1 MFRIAFGS
9 LWGSQRPQVRRFS
22 RISRRAKAHGRS
34 SDPFQYA
41 GLTGYDAVPSQ
52 GRIYE
57 AAGISE
63 CPQWCGSATAR
74 TGGA

>member
-1 MFRIAFGS
+1 MFRIAFLS
-9 LWGSQRPQVRRFS
+9 DSQRPQVQRFS

-57 AAGISE
+57 ASGTSE

>member
-1 MFRIAFGS
+1 MGFSEAPRPAPF
-9 LWGSQRPQVRRFS
+9 SQQS
-22 RISRRAKAHGRS
+22 RCAKAHGRS
-34 SDPFQYA
+34 SAPFQYA

-63 CPQWCGSATAR
+63 CPQWWGSATAR

>member
-1 MFRIAFGS
+1 MGFS
-9 LWGSQRPQVRRFS
+9 EPQVQRFS
-22 RISRRAKAHGRS
+22 RISRRAKGHGRS
-34 SDPFQYA
+34 SNPFQYA

>member
-1 MFRIAFGS
+1 MFRIAF
-9 LWGSQRPQVRRFS
+9 LWGSQRPLVQRLS

>member
-1 MFRIAFGS
+1 MGFSEA
-9 LWGSQRPQVRRFS
+9 QVQRFS

-34 SDPFQYA
+34 FDPFQYA

-57 AAGISE
+57 AAGIFE
-63 CPQWCGSATAR
+63 CPQ
-74 TGGA
+74 